1 MVIQSAALNTRCARC
16 GKAKML
22 TDGTTGERFCGG
34 CGFVINEI
42 VNDLG
47 PERQSFS
54 KEQFEDR
61 ARTGVPTSLAMH
73 DMGLA
78 TVIGQANKDSTG
90 KPLSASMKNTITRL
104 RTWDNRSQ
112 VHEATERNCRQAF
125 SELSR

>member
-90 KPLSASMKNTITRL
+90 KPL
-104 RTWDNRSQ
+104 
-112 VHEATERNCRQAF
+112 
-125 SELSR
+125 

>member
-1 MVIQSAALNTRCARC
+1 MASPIRISLCLVVIQTFKTNSKISKNYWKIVGLLLDSSLIGVLFMVIQGAEMDARCGRC

-34 CGFVINEI
+34 CGFVVNEI

-73 DMGLA
+73 DMGM
-78 TVIGQANKDSTG
+78 Q
-90 KPLSASMKNTITRL
+90 
-104 RTWDNRSQ
+104 Q
-112 VHEATERNCRQAF
+112 
-125 SELSR
+125 